1 MKVNT
6 IHPMIGLVRYE
17 SWKSEWAKKD
27 EIDELSYIS
36 NNCSPEDVLLS
47 SKLFF
52 PDFIVDG
59 DGVFLESKYD
69 GVVVESWLEQFGGD
83 LQATERMINHTHIY
97 DVFEGCSE
105 DVDDR
110 VFEQLAEVIA
120 LSWRLVLRE
129 KFADKVFS
137 VVVSNSDQDY
147 GPVVTFFQ
155 II

>member
-1 MKVNT
+1 
-6 IHPMIGLVRYE
+6 MIGLVRYE

>member
-1 MKVNT
+1 MKINT
-6 IHPMIGLVRYE
+6 IHPMIGLVRYG

-27 EIDELSYIS
+27 EIDEFSYIS
-36 NNCSPEDVLLS
+36 NKCNPEDVLLS
-47 SKLFF
+47 CKLFF

-59 DGVFLESKYD
+59 GGVFLESKYD
-69 GVVVESWLEQFGGD
+69 GGVVESWLEQFDGD

-129 KFADKVFS
+129 KFADKDFS
-137 VVVSNSDQDY
+137 VVVSNSDQEY

-155 II
+155 VI